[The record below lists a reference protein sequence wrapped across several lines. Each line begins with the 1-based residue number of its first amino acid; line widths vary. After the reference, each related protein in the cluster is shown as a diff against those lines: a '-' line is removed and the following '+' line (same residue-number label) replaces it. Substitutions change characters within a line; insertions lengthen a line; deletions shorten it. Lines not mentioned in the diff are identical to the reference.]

1 MNWGK
6 GIAIFIVCFMFFLG
20 ALVYA
25 SFQIKVPLVS
35 EDYYE
40 QEINYQEKINARIA
54 LGALGEVEL
63 KQVNNTAVFQLPLSG
78 LSEVSIKWICFN
90 DQDQDFETSFTT
102 NESGEF
108 VLDLAQQKK
117 GHYDLKIDITSDN
130 KYYYSSKRF
139 IIQ

>member
-1 MNWGK
+1 M
-6 GIAIFIVCFMFFLG
+6 
-20 ALVYA
+20 
-25 SFQIKVPLVS
+25 
-35 EDYYE
+35 
-40 QEINYQEKINARIA
+40 
-54 LGALGEVEL
+54 

>member
-6 GIAIFIVCFMFFLG
+6 GIAIFIVSFMFFIG

-54 LGALGEVEL
+54 LEALGEVEL
-63 KQVNNTAVFQLPLSG
+63 KQVNNTAVFQLPLRG
-78 LSEVSIKWICFN
+78 YSEVKIKWICFN
-90 DQDQDFETSFTT
+90 DQDQDFKTSFTSDE
-102 NESGEF
+102 NGKF
-108 VLDLAQQKK
+108 ILDLGKQKK
-117 GHYDLKIDITSDN
+117 GHYDLKIDIRNDS
-130 KYYYSSKRF
+130 KYYYSSNRF